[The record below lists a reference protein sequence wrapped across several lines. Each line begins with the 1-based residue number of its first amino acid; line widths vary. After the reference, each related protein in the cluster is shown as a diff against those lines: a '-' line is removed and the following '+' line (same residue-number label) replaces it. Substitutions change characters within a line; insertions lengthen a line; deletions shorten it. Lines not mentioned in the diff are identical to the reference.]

1 MKLTKQEQD
10 MLEGKEGEGVRKA
23 MEILTALGEIY
34 GAKDMVPVTSS
45 QVSGVSYKNLGDAGL
60 EFLQDWADKGA
71 RIRIPTTLN
80 PAGAD
85 IERWKELGISEHFAK
100 KQKELIDAYAAMGIT
115 PTCTCTPYMVGNAP
129 KYGDHIAWSE
139 SSAVCYENSIMGA
152 RTNREG
158 GPSALAAAITGRTPN
173 YGLHLDANR
182 KASLVV
188 DVECELKD
196 HADYGALGYAAG
208 KKAGTNIPYFYFRK
222 NKKHTPDHL
231 RTLGAT
237 MAAAGSVALFHI
249 DGTTPEAKETEH
261 DTILCREDH
270 NQRPA

>member
-100 KQKELIDAYAAMGIT
+100 
-115 PTCTCTPYMVGNAP
+115 
-129 KYGDHIAWSE
+129 
-139 SSAVCYENSIMGA
+139 
-152 RTNREG
+152 
-158 GPSALAAAITGRTPN
+158 
-173 YGLHLDANR
+173 
-182 KASLVV
+182 
-188 DVECELKD
+188 
-196 HADYGALGYAAG
+196 
-208 KKAGTNIPYFYFRK
+208 
-222 NKKHTPDHL
+222 NKK
-231 RTLGAT
+231 
-237 MAAAGSVALFHI
+237 
-249 DGTTPEAKETEH
+249 
-261 DTILCREDH
+261 
-270 NQRPA
+270 N